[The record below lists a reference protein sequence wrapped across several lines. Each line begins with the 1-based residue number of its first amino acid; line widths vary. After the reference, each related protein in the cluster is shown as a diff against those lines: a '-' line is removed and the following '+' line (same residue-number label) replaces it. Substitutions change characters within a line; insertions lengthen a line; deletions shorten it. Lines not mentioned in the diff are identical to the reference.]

1 MGVHADP
8 GALTNV
14 GHQVGRSTIRRIVKA
29 AGLPPVPERPTSWQ
43 TFLKA
48 HWGKPSEC
56 GHSCAIL
63 RNQSV
68 GRSGSRLEELMLQK
82 DVGVVGREED

>member
-1 MGVHADP
+1 MVA
-8 GALTNV
+8 T
-14 GHQVGRSTIRRIVKA
+14 GRPA
-29 AGLPPVPERPTSWQ
+29 RPTLVWAYHVEVDAAVGAMSMA
-43 TFLKA
+43 TAKA

-63 RNQSV
+63 RTHSV